1 MSPILGKGTNGMREL
16 SSSRASSES
25 TTPPRISVPSI
36 KKVKVGKTRTFLGC
50 ITCRNRRIKCDGRK
64 PRCDRCQKSKR
75 PCEGYGFKL
84 RFGEMLV
91 VDELG
96 GMAPLIIAPIDEK
109 VAKRQQLPLMKMPDD
124 CSYTDFGELGVK
136 LEQLESIAERNRTT
150 HSRVGPFGVFPHTA
164 VFSEPDPNGTRRHN
178 NLHASYA
185 GNITSSD
192 SHISGSHCIKG
203 QETYLEG
210 SELSHSQRLPQKV
223 ERSLP
228 PISSLINLPYSAAT
242 SSTTSVVPKY
252 DPQILPLAPALEISH
267 QTKKYH
273 DKRDLLVSS
282 TQHIS
287 SHDQVIQ
294 LDNES
299 YKKPSGSL
307 SDPIWV
313 HPRLEI
319 DAVLQYQTLIGSAD
333 VVTQSWDTIK
343 RVIFAEKYGITQH
356 VNNQIIHKIDLSAID
371 VDYLVKKYACDV
383 FRSLNDYEP
392 ATLSVSSFSTLLR
405 SQQVQE
411 LVRLF
416 VKSHP
421 SIMTLNFN
429 GCVFNKVVI
438 PTFYRVVGELMVFE
452 SSMGLP
458 GDWEGKVSQD
468 GIDFRNYCDG
478 LKRTFCMV
486 ALALTAFSQYKVLF
500 DEHGIYDGSLKLF
513 KCYISLRE
521 MSIVNLAM
529 IVKPFFSKDPQE
541 KYDSTKSTLVT
552 RLLEAGLMKE
562 LILTLVLAIYQD
574 SCLDIIN
581 NYSLLYETLEVIKS
595 LYMDLGWDD
604 KEMDELWLWFRY
616 IKFFY
621 KSCSKIDIENYQLD
635 EEGFDDISS
644 DYNMIQNF
652 NFDEHFKRNEYNGIE
667 IQPASV
673 ETENDL
679 NPVEYIQDDT
689 SEDTDAVSSKD
700 ISGMMMMIPPRLS
713 KRPEVKDRP
722 PRSFV
727 VRFHFSDSD
736 NTTKGS
742 SVGEMKSEKPRRT
755 EDNTLI
761 SKEKGKNGNTH
772 GPKLAKDYRRASK
785 CCHGITDG
793 VVSNSL
799 SKGCSHIDV
808 EDSGGYQKNELTG
821 LLIGK
826 NTDMT
831 QVEREQLTEKGNI
844 RISDP
849 LHIMS
854 DRTFQAPSCIELS
867 FGIPVK
873 LLELMERTV
882 KLADHKD
889 WCLRK
894 RVFPRNFP
902 KMCCDLEDEL
912 VNWKLE
918 WDLYSTEGT
927 NKTDMKFHSL
937 FHKAVY
943 HLTVTFFNTIL
954 VFFFRLIKE
963 LDPHLIQEHVSSVY
977 SHLEQLKLLSL
988 RSDFSRDMKISPPFW
1003 CFLVSG
1009 SDAISKRLQ
1018 YKFDELARKWFVAG
1032 NKWIGKQIMMEVWR
1046 IRNESTTEDAAS
1058 ISWLDVIKD
1067 WEISGYS

>member
-1 MSPILGKGTNGMREL
+1 
-16 SSSRASSES
+16 
-25 TTPPRISVPSI
+25 
-36 KKVKVGKTRTFLGC
+36 
-50 ITCRNRRIKCDGRK
+50 
-64 PRCDRCQKSKR
+64 
-75 PCEGYGFKL
+75 
-84 RFGEMLV
+84 
-91 VDELG
+91 
-96 GMAPLIIAPIDEK
+96 
-109 VAKRQQLPLMKMPDD
+109 
-124 CSYTDFGELGVK
+124 
-136 LEQLESIAERNRTT
+136 
-150 HSRVGPFGVFPHTA
+150 
-164 VFSEPDPNGTRRHN
+164 
-178 NLHASYA
+178 
-185 GNITSSD
+185 
-192 SHISGSHCIKG
+192 
-203 QETYLEG
+203 
-210 SELSHSQRLPQKV
+210 
-223 ERSLP
+223 
-228 PISSLINLPYSAAT
+228 
-242 SSTTSVVPKY
+242 
-252 DPQILPLAPALEISH
+252 
-267 QTKKYH
+267 
-273 DKRDLLVSS
+273 
-282 TQHIS
+282 
-287 SHDQVIQ
+287 
-294 LDNES
+294 
-299 YKKPSGSL
+299 
-307 SDPIWV
+307 
-313 HPRLEI
+313 
-319 DAVLQYQTLIGSAD
+319 
-333 VVTQSWDTIK
+333 
-343 RVIFAEKYGITQH
+343 
-356 VNNQIIHKIDLSAID
+356 
-371 VDYLVKKYACDV
+371 
-383 FRSLNDYEP
+383 
-392 ATLSVSSFSTLLR
+392 
-405 SQQVQE
+405 
-411 LVRLF
+411 
-416 VKSHP
+416 
-421 SIMTLNFN
+421 
-429 GCVFNKVVI
+429 
-438 PTFYRVVGELMVFE
+438 
-452 SSMGLP
+452 
-458 GDWEGKVSQD
+458 
-468 GIDFRNYCDG
+468 
-478 LKRTFCMV
+478 
-486 ALALTAFSQYKVLF
+486 
-500 DEHGIYDGSLKLF
+500 
-513 KCYISLRE
+513 
-521 MSIVNLAM
+521 
-529 IVKPFFSKDPQE
+529 
-541 KYDSTKSTLVT
+541 
-552 RLLEAGLMKE
+552 
-562 LILTLVLAIYQD
+562 
-574 SCLDIIN
+574 
-581 NYSLLYETLEVIKS
+581 
-595 LYMDLGWDD
+595 MDLGWDD